1 MKYKNIHNLIIE
13 GPDGVGKT
21 TLLYNLLKK
30 YNYRY
35 SVYDRGEI
43 SNYVYAKKY
52 NRPYYV
58 TQNGLPLLYIL
69 LLCDAEK
76 LTERIKKRAIEE
88 NWTDKELNEELKK
101 VNDSKLFEEA
111 AKHMEKQYDIIYC
124 DTTNLTEE
132 EVLEEVCNKLN
143 ERYKSLPDDEKY
155 SDWNNTYKR
164 GCDKLG
170 LEFKVVDNQPYID
183 GIPANAESTLHNG
196 VYETFTDKTVADNF
210 IYTLGYGHT
219 KIDSEKTHDFQY
231 IINSKILNRPEVLEY
246 YKAFAEAGKSCI
258 TSEYETIPDYETFTK
273 YGRIFGDEYLKL
285 LSQAKATVY
294 TARDLEYL
302 KLQTARLYEAI
313 IAQNIL
319 FVDKYSDL
327 DNDMLK
333 NIYGENSIMVDLLTV
348 TPENIIERYNH
359 IVDSELNDTILE
371 KQNAY
376 FKKLIKTCGRK

>member
-143 ERYKSLPDDEKY
+143 ERYKSLPEDRK
-155 SDWNNTYKR
+155 S
-164 GCDKLG
+164 
-170 LEFKVVDNQPYID
+170 VV
-183 GIPANAESTLHNG
+183 
-196 VYETFTDKTVADNF
+196 
-210 IYTLGYGHT
+210 
-219 KIDSEKTHDFQY
+219 
-231 IINSKILNRPEVLEY
+231 
-246 YKAFAEAGKSCI
+246 
-258 TSEYETIPDYETFTK
+258 
-273 YGRIFGDEYLKL
+273 
-285 LSQAKATVY
+285 
-294 TARDLEYL
+294 
-302 KLQTARLYEAI
+302 
-313 IAQNIL
+313 
-319 FVDKYSDL
+319 
-327 DNDMLK
+327 
-333 NIYGENSIMVDLLTV
+333 
-348 TPENIIERYNH
+348 
-359 IVDSELNDTILE
+359 
-371 KQNAY
+371 
-376 FKKLIKTCGRK
+376 